1 MGEVRAAQSFDLGI
15 EIRKIAPLEQ
25 QVVREIYARRHIL
38 RAEGDLLGLRE
49 EIVDHPVEHQSA
61 NHPYWHQF
69 LRNDLGRIQHVEV
82 EAVGEIIVEHQIG
95 RASCRERVSQYV

>member
-15 EIRKIAPLEQ
+15 EIRKIAPLQ
-25 QVVREIYARRHIL
+25 QRVVREIYARRHIL

-61 NHPYWHQF
+61 NHRSEEHTSELQS
-69 LRNDLGRIQHVEV
+69 LMRISY
-82 EAVGEIIVEHQIG
+82 AVFCLTKKKNELHDRTNNKYNTTQI
-95 RASCRERVSQYV
+95 